1 MAEAASAWRLRG
13 EGNGAHGGLPVK
25 GPLSLQGFGQTQQAS
40 GLCYPV
46 FTSPNFV
53 PAEVS
58 CRTSLF
64 PQVQEGRN
72 EEKHSV
78 SPNCQSGGG
87 TLLTR
92 VPCVSRDMGTPKAVI
107 CPKGWRW
114 SVAMGWECGR
124 SLGATTGPR
133 WQRCHGLKLRPIS
146 GGLGGSI
153 KGLKMALIADGRG
166 RKWL

>member
-1 MAEAASAWRLRG
+1 M
-13 EGNGAHGGLPVK
+13 K

-107 CPKGWRW
+107 CPKGSSW

-133 WQRCHGLKLRPIS
+133 WQTRGPRGPQKWAQIQTHFWGP
-146 GGLGGSI
+146 GGLN
-153 KGLKMALIADGRG
+153 KGAEDGPDSRWP
-166 RKWL
+166 R